1 MSALR
6 TLAGQTAI
14 YGLSSILALLFVA
27 CGDHSTNEIIG
38 KWLPTDSL
46 ALQRGAFQ
54 EYGPDSI
61 FSSRVDTNSPV
72 IKGKYWLQGDSLFQ
86 TFTIGD
92 SMAMHA
98 DILPEELIVDGGAT
112 LLGSFKVTWHG
123 NDTLVLESG
132 SGSFAAQSALCR
144 VTRSTPVR

>member
-27 CGDHSTNEIIG
+27 CGDNSRHAIIG

-72 IKGKYWLQGDSLFQ
+72 IKGRYWLRGDSRFE

-98 DILPEELIVDGGAT
+98 DHLPEELFVDGGTT
-112 LLGSFKVTWHG
+112 LKGSFKVTWYG
-123 NDTLVLESG
+123 SDTIVLESG

-144 VTRSTPVR
+144 VTRSTPAR